1 MVLTQINI
9 SLTVIT
15 LVILIARLVVALFE
29 LSSSSTKFS
38 DKLLPARTQHELLNI
53 SKDTVVDR

>member
-15 LVILIARLVVALFE
+15 LVILIARLVIALFE

-38 DKLLPARTQHELLNI
+38 DKLLPARTQHELLII
-53 SKDTVVDR
+53 SNDNS

>member
-38 DKLLPARTQHELLNI
+38 DKLLPARTQNELLNI
-53 SKDTVVDR
+53 SNDNS

>member
-15 LVILIARLVVALFE
+15 LVILIALVVALLE
-29 LSSSSTKFS
+29 LFSSSTKFS
-38 DKLLPARTQHELLNI
+38 DELLPARRQHELLNI
-53 SKDTVVDR
+53 SHDNS

>member
-38 DKLLPARTQHELLNI
+38 DNLLPARTQHELLNI
-53 SKDTVVDR
+53 SNDNS

>member
-15 LVILIARLVVALFE
+15 LVILIVRLVVALFE

-53 SKDTVVDR
+53 SNDNS